1 VHALWQRATP
11 VDRHRPDPRHL
22 CGNGR
27 LCGVAQLE
35 VIRAAPT
42 GHEALAA
49 DCLVNLEEENTIK
62 YLGEARASQG
72 DRLNE
77 EKAYAPFLRR
87 SAQVAERRANDR
99 PLQRLKAMHHCGIGK
114 RPGCEESA
122 VEAPIWAT
130 RIRDDV
136 KDRIAER
143 RIICTRRAQ
152 QRINIK
158 VLHSSTDGLVQ
169 LGARNECCRETA
181 LP

>member
-1 VHALWQRATP
+1 VHTLWQRATP
-11 VDRHRPDPRHL
+11 VNAYCPDPRHL
-22 CGNGR
+22 RRDPC
-27 LCGVAQLE
+27 LCGVAHLE
-35 VIRAAPT
+35 IFLVAAT
-42 GHEALAA
+42 GHEALAT
-49 DCLVNLEEENTIK
+49 DSLVNLEEENAIK

-77 EKAYAPFLRR
+77 EKADAPFLRR
-87 SAQVAERRANDR
+87 SARLAERRANDR
-99 PLQRLKAMHHCGIGK
+99 PLQPLKTLHHCGIGK
-114 RPGCEESA
+114 RPCCEESA
-122 VEAPIWAT
+122 VEAPICAT

-143 RIICTRRAQ
+143 PIICTRRAQ

-169 LGARNECCRETA
+169 LSARNECCRETA

>member
-1 VHALWQRATP
+1 
-11 VDRHRPDPRHL
+11 
-22 CGNGR
+22 
-27 LCGVAQLE
+27 LE
-35 VIRAAPT
+35 VVRAAAT

-49 DCLVNLEEENTIK
+49 DRLVNLEEENTIK

-77 EKAYAPFLRR
+77 EKADTPFLRR
-87 SAQVAERRANDR
+87 SARLAERHANDR
-99 PLQRLKAMHHCGIGK
+99 PLQRLKAVHHCGIGK
-114 RPGCEESA
+114 RPCREESA

-130 RIRDDV
+130 HIRHRGE
-136 KDRIAER
+136 DRIAER

>member
-1 VHALWQRATP
+1 MHALREWAAP
-11 VDRHRPDPRHL
+11 VNRHRPDPCHL
-22 CGNGR
+22 CRNRR
-27 LCGVAQLE
+27 LCGVAHLE
-35 VIRAAPT
+35 VIRAAAT
-42 GHEALAA
+42 GHKALAA
-49 DCLVNLEEENTIK
+49 DRLINLKVENSVEHF
-62 YLGEARASQG
+62 GEARAAQR

-77 EKAYAPFLRR
+77 EKADAPFLRH
-87 SAQVAERRANDR
+87 SARLAKRCANDR
-99 PLQRLKAMHHCGIGK
+99 PLELLKAVHDCRIGK
-114 RPGCEESA
+114 RPCREESA

-143 RIICTRRAQ
+143 RISCTRRAQ